1 MGQHDGFLDRMTAR
15 LGELER
21 GVEAL
26 RRGQPDGAQQRDLA
40 TGVAHLREQLQALR
54 RMGADL
60 TEDATRSYAQA
71 FERVNAAL
79 GRARVGAPAA

>member
-1 MGQHDGFLDRMTAR
+1 MNIKDGLKPTTSPRVIDLVAAA
-15 LGELER
+15 G
-21 GVEAL
+21 
-26 RRGQPDGAQQRDLA
+26 RGQEQQRDLA

-79 GRARVGAPAA
+79 GRARAGAPAA